1 MVSNCPWPSL
11 VWLSLRRRSPSSQ
24 ICLILTLIYIFGWP
38 HTSPSIDGN
47 SLSEKNARIEMK
59 CLSPHMIQ
67 DNRDKTLTLPAVT
80 RSTSQ
85 QTILTMRLLVIL
97 LTTLL
102 SLSVRGEEDV
112 QAHSAVIESCGGW
125 RLNKVSPSLSL
136 QVLTDNHPAQ
146 RCQELHLWGISNWL
160 SEDKF

>member
-1 MVSNCPWPSL
+1 MIITHRYSIIIHIQIYGFQLPLALSSVTVPEKEVSLQSNMFDIDTYL
-11 VWLSLRRRSPSSQ
+11 YIWLA
-24 ICLILTLIYIFGWP
+24 
-38 HTSPSIDGN
+38 SPSIDGN

-67 DNRDKTLTLPAVT
+67 DNRDKTLTLPVVT

-85 QTILTMRLLVIL
+85 QIKLTMRLLVIL

-112 QAHSAVIESCGGW
+112 QAHSAVIESCGG
-125 RLNKVSPSLSL
+125 
-136 QVLTDNHPAQ
+136 
-146 RCQELHLWGISNWL
+146 
-160 SEDKF
+160 